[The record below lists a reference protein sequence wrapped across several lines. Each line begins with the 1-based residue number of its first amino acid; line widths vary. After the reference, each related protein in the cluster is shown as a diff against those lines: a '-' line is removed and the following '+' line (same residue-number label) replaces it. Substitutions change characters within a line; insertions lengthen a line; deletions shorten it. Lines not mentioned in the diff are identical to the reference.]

1 MESGDITA
9 RPAEETDA
17 ELYNEIKELIH
28 AMRQLRDTRVSLEG
42 EAGSLREEC
51 DSLNAE
57 LKGMDIVIAATASDI
72 QSNDYR
78 SKGFLDSIER
88 LSAAKERLTEDVN
101 NLQFSVKGVT
111 GDVNNCLT
119 LKRHL
124 EEELSDIDNEK
135 ALVMNKLKGM
145 EDGVG
150 EIAKKKAEKLP
161 HLKTF
166 DVVLKSI
173 HNELKEI
180 ENRMDVSLKFI
191 QHGQY

>member
-1 MESGDITA
+1 MEIDGTITKA
-9 RPAEETDA
+9 AKETDV
-17 ELYNEIKELIH
+17 ELYNEIKELIRTV
-28 AMRQLRDTRVSLEG
+28 RQLKETKAALMDESKGLKDNI
-42 EAGSLREEC
+42 EALNSELR
-51 DSLNAE
+51 
-57 LKGMDIVIAATASDI
+57 GMDIVISVTESETK
-72 QSNDYR
+72 SNEYR

-88 LSAAKERLTEDVN
+88 LAGKKEQLIDDIN
-101 NLQFSVKGVT
+101 GLQFSIKGVT

-119 LKRHL
+119 LKGHL
-124 EEELSDIDNEK
+124 EEELSDINKEK
-135 ALVMNKLKGM
+135 ALVINKLKGM
-145 EDGVG
+145 EDGVS
-150 EIAKKKAEKLP
+150 EISKKKAEKLP

>member
-1 MESGDITA
+1 MEPEGAAAKPS
-9 RPAEETDA
+9 EETDV
-17 ELYNEIKELIH
+17 EIYNEIKELIH
-28 AMRQLRDTRVSLEG
+28 AMRQLRDSKASLLE
-42 EAGSLREEC
+42 EAKGFIEQTE
-51 DSLNAE
+51 SLNAE
-57 LKGMDIVIAATASDI
+57 LKGMDIVISTTTSDI
-72 QSNDYR
+72 QSNEYR

-88 LSAAKERLTEDVN
+88 LSSDRERLIEDIN
-101 NLQFSVKGVT
+101 SLQFSIKGIT

-124 EEELSDIDNEK
+124 EEELSDINKEK
-135 ALVMNKLKGM
+135 ALVLNKLKGM
-145 EDGVG
+145 EVGVS

>member
-1 MESGDITA
+1 MEIDGTGVKT
-9 RPAEETDA
+9 ETDV
-17 ELYNEIKELIH
+17 ELYNEIKDLIRTV
-28 AMRQLRDTRVSLEG
+28 RQLKQTKAALQGQASDLKKDIDE
-42 EAGSLREEC
+42 
-51 DSLNAE
+51 LNSQ
-57 LKGMDIVIAATASDI
+57 LKGMDIVVAATEADI
-72 QSNDYR
+72 KSNEYR

-88 LSAAKERLTEDVN
+88 LRGGKEQLIDDIN
-101 NLQFSVKGVT
+101 GLAFSIKGVT

-119 LKRHL
+119 LKGHL
-124 EEELSDIDNEK
+124 EEELSDINKEK
-135 ALVMNKLKGM
+135 ALVINKLKGM
-145 EDGVG
+145 EDGVS
-150 EIAKKKAEKLP
+150 EISKKKAEKLP